1 MMMTRNRLPRRILLR
16 TGLFIAL
23 LFLFYRV
30 SPLTAEASFDRE
42 TVIRVRMPDGEV
54 QTMSLAE
61 YLPGVLCAEMPLSFH
76 GEALKAQ
83 AVAARSYIL
92 ASHNHDDADICTDS
106 ACCLAWRLPDA
117 DERQTAEA
125 AVAATDGQVI
135 RYDGDIIRAVFH
147 ASSFGATE
155 DAAAVWSEQPYLIS
169 VSSPES
175 ADTVPNLLTEAAFSP
190 DELREKL
197 GLSPTGEPDSWLA
210 GIVPDEAGRVAYLR
224 IGGQS
229 LSGTFVRRSLEL
241 RSTDFD
247 VAYDGDRFVF
257 SVAGYGH
264 GVGMSQYGADI
275 LAGQGCSYADILAH
289 YYPNT
294 TLSHA

>member
-1 MMMTRNRLPRRILLR
+1 MMTRNRLPRRILLR

-30 SPLTAEASFDRE
+30 SPLRAEASFDRE

-106 ACCLAWRLPDA
+106 ACCLAWRVPDA

-125 AVAATDGQVI
+125 AVVATDGQVI

-175 ADTVPNLLTEAAFSP
+175 ADTVPNLLTEASFSP
-190 DELREKL
+190 DDLRQKL

>member
-1 MMMTRNRLPRRILLR
+1 MMTRNRLPRRILLR

-23 LFLFYRV
+23 LFLFYHV

-106 ACCLAWRLPDA
+106 ACCLAWRVPDA

-125 AVAATDGQVI
+125 AVVATDGQVI

-175 ADTVPNLLTEAAFSP
+175 ADTVPNLLTEASFSP
-190 DELREKL
+190 DDLRQKL